1 MLSLSAVILSAPNVD
16 YLASSLTVQLSNDQR
31 TLPLSLLI
39 ADDGICDGSP
49 SETLQIRL
57 SSSDPNVTL
66 SPGVASVTIL
76 DSPQCVP
83 GTVRFQ
89 QTSFVSSEEVGWAVV
104 CASFSSP
111 PSSSSSSFSL
121 TLSTYDITARAGE
134 DYVSVSRD
142 LSFGPNVTQQCQLLL
157 LVQDSNCE
165 ATMTESFG
173 LKLTS
178 TENGRIAIQDS
189 ASVVIYDSPEC
200 ITVQTGFEEVVYS
213 LGESSGSVLVCA
225 EILSPAVAERE
236 FFLLLSSSN
245 RDAVAGEDYTGLQDV
260 PLGPFSLSQRRNCLS
275 VAVTDDSICEEPEES
290 FVLSLTTDDEFIDI
304 SRDSVTV
311 YIEDGLEIECVQV
324 SCGFEGSTSYIV
336 QETAGEFELCVGVH
350 PSLRFNFTVNLT
362 TVDGSATSGSD
373 YAPVSEMLEFA
384 PGVQRHCVSIT
395 ILNDQ
400 ECEDDP
406 NEMFTMV
413 IRGVDPR
420 CILQPNSVS
429 VTIDDQG
436 QFGALTDP
444 DCFPLEIYFTD
455 DTPRVS
461 GGNVELVLYTR
472 GRSLPQTIS
481 CDLYNRRRVL
491 VQTIDCTGGRAVFS
505 NVTSRGFHT
514 VIATVVTGAD
524 SASASRRIRLDPDP
538 LACSAHLVNRG
549 LEFRTGGTVVAE
561 FAGVGPVDSFTC
573 TLNGDV
579 VTESCTS
586 PVSLT
591 QLELQDSYT
600 FRVTPVG
607 ETCTSSKK
615 LREAFVYFEPYSG

>member
-1 MLSLSAVILSAPNVD
+1 HPELFSPSSHPASVEVGLEQQSFTTYEGAGSTEVCVRIERGGFPTTQPFSLLVSTQDASATAPSDYLALSDVIIGPFTASNTVQCFSVTIVRDAVCEGEVDEEGYPRPEVFSAIVRSEEGSSVEVRGSSSVATITIEEAAECIPVVVGFDQVSYTARETDEPLGVVVNVSSPVVLRRNVTITVQTVPGTATPNVD
-16 YLASSLTVQLSNDQR
+16 YLASSLTVQLSNNQR

-39 ADDGICDGSP
+39 ADDGICDSSP
-49 SETLQIRL
+49 RETLQIRL

-76 DSPQCVP
+76 DSPPCVP

-157 LVQDSNCE
+157 LVQDSRCE

-178 TENGRIAIQDS
+178 TENGRTAIQDS

-200 ITVQTGFEEVVYS
+200 ITVRTGFEEVVYA
-213 LGESSGSVLVCA
+213 LGESSGSVVVCA

-275 VAVTDDSICEEPEES
+275 VSVTDDGICEEPEES

-336 QETAGEFELCVGVH
+336 QETSGEFELCVGVY
-350 PSLRFNFTVNLT
+350 PALRFNFTVNLT

-400 ECEDDP
+400 E
-406 NEMFTMV
+406 
-413 IRGVDPR
+413 
-420 CILQPNSVS
+420 S
-429 VTIDDQG
+429 
-436 QFGALTDP
+436 
-444 DCFPLEIYFTD
+444 
-455 DTPRVS
+455 
-461 GGNVELVLYTR
+461 
-472 GRSLPQTIS
+472 
-481 CDLYNRRRVL
+481 
-491 VQTIDCTGGRAVFS
+491 
-505 NVTSRGFHT
+505 
-514 VIATVVTGAD
+514 
-524 SASASRRIRLDPDP
+524 
-538 LACSAHLVNRG
+538 
-549 LEFRTGGTVVAE
+549 
-561 FAGVGPVDSFTC
+561 
-573 TLNGDV
+573 
-579 VTESCTS
+579 
-586 PVSLT
+586 
-591 QLELQDSYT
+591 
-600 FRVTPVG
+600 
-607 ETCTSSKK
+607 
-615 LREAFVYFEPYSG
+615 